1 MEPLK
6 LYMLLLGC
14 TTPGR
19 HTEQH
24 DVFFGIAHKL
34 SDLVPAMKAFW
45 PEAGDKL
52 HIDAWREVTSVGN
65 YHITVV
71 PREEV
76 VDNPE
81 QLYFLNLGG
90 YKPGEMEEYHY
101 KMLSVSKDIG
111 AAIREAK
118 ETAFY
123 KHAGFSSDAS
133 PAATSHVD
141 DKYGVDV
148 DDIIP
153 VKDILPGPVRTLYQ
167 LKVTQVAEP
176 VPEDELHLGYFQLHK
191 I

>member
-1 MEPLK
+1 MESLK

-24 DVFFGIAHKL
+24 DVFFGIAHKV
-34 SDLVPAMKAFW
+34 SDLIPAMKAFW

-52 HIDAWREVTSVGN
+52 HVDAWREVTSVGN
-65 YHITVV
+65 YQITVV
-71 PREEV
+71 SRDEA

-123 KHAGFSSDAS
+123 KHNTFSTETS

-153 VKDILPGPVRTLYQ
+153 VKDILPEPVRTQYQ
-167 LKVTQVAEP
+167 LKITPAATP
-176 VPEDELHLGYFQLHK
+176 VPEDEVYLGYFQLHK
-191 I
+191 L

>member
-1 MEPLK
+1 MESLK

-34 SDLVPAMKAFW
+34 SDLVPVMKAFW

-65 YHITVV
+65 YRITIVS
-71 PREEV
+71 REET

-111 AAIREAK
+111 AAIRDAK

-123 KHAGFSSDAS
+123 KHMGFSSDAS
-133 PAATSHVD
+133 PAATSYVD

-153 VKDILPGPVRTLYQ
+153 VKDILPEPVRSQYQ
-167 LKVTQVAEP
+167 LKITPVAESG
-176 VPEDELHLGYFQLHK
+176 PEDELHLGYFQLHK